1 MLPASGNVGLSAFLF
16 FGRISSRSTKQA
28 PSSSGR
34 EQGAGSWAGQFPLAV
49 FVHAFIYFW
58 GQIPATDMRHVCGT
72 SMRLCCQREGREG
85 HTSTGEFNFNL
96 GPKHLRCAC
105 QAFSPF
111 SILHSPFA
119 IFHLH
124 LFLRCM
130 RKSFAICTRQTP
142 RQGKTMGKKPRAFEY
157 AICNLQFDL
166 TRPKTVE
173 QRSAAQLSSAQLSSA
188 QSTTT
193 GDSATSPS

>member
-1 MLPASGNVGLSAFLF
+1 MGLSAFLF

-34 EQGAGSWAGQFPLAV
+34 EQGAGQFPLAV

-72 SMRLCCQREGREG
+72 SMRLCCPGRGRGG

-111 SILHSPFA
+111 SILHSPFSICIYFCA
-119 IFHLH
+119 ACANLLLFVQGRHRDREKRWGKSRAHLNMQ
-124 LFLRCM
+124 F
-130 RKSFAICTRQTP
+130 
-142 RQGKTMGKKPRAFEY
+142 
-157 AICNLQFDL
+157 AICNL
-166 TRPKTVE
+166 T
-173 QRSAAQLSSAQLSSA
+173 
-188 QSTTT
+188 
-193 GDSATSPS
+193 